1 MIMGK
6 IDEKKKLKQEALLYA
21 AFELFT
27 EQGIHNTSISDIV
40 KRAKMAKGTF
50 YLYFKDK
57 YDIRD
62 RLITRHASA
71 LFEKASQVVNQQ
83 QWNSFEEKIIA
94 LADNVMDQL
103 KENPAMMKFIS
114 KNLSWAVFS
123 NIRIAEMNNRNC
135 MDIFEELVAESG
147 RKFRDQDL
155 MIFMIVELIN
165 ATCYNTILKEQPV
178 TLEKLKPE
186 INTAICN
193 LIKQFEEEPE

>member
-1 MIMGK
+1 MGK
-6 IDEKKKLKQEALLYA
+6 IDEKKKKKQESLLYA

-62 RLITRHASA
+62 RLITRQTSA
-71 LFEKASQVVNQQ
+71 LFEEASRVVEQQ
-83 QWNSFEEKIIA
+83 EWDSLEEKVLA
-94 LADNVMDQL
+94 LVDNIMDQL
-103 KENPAMMKFIS
+103 HENPVLLRFIS

-123 NIRIAEMNNRNC
+123 NIRIAEMDNRNC

-147 RKFRDQDL
+147 RHFRDQDL
-155 MIFMIVELIN
+155 MIFMIVELIS
-165 ATCYNTILKEQPV
+165 ATCYNTILKGEPV
-178 TLEKLKPE
+178 TYEKLKPE
-186 INTAICN
+186 INTTVCSI
-193 LIKQFEEEPE
+193 IRQFEEAPE

>member
-1 MIMGK
+1 MGK
-6 IDEKKKLKQEALLYA
+6 IAEKKRMKQEALLDA

-40 KRAKMAKGTF
+40 KRAKLAKGTF

-62 RLITRHASA
+62 CLITKHAGV
-71 LFEKASQVVNQQ
+71 LFEKASQVVKQQ
-83 QWNSFEEKIIA
+83 EWNSLEEKVIA
-94 LADNVMDQL
+94 LADNIMDQL
-103 KENPAMMKFIS
+103 YENPEMLQFIS

-123 NIRIAEMNNRNC
+123 NIQIAEMDNRNC
-135 MDIFEELVAESG
+135 MDIFEELVTESG
-147 RKFRDQDL
+147 RNFRDQDL

-193 LIKQFEEEPE
+193 LIKQFEKDPE

>member
-1 MIMGK
+1 MGK
-6 IDEKKKLKQEALLYA
+6 IDEKKRMKQESLLYA

-62 RLITRHASA
+62 HLITRQASA
-71 LFEKASQVVNQQ
+71 LFEKASQVVKQQ
-83 QWNSFEEKIIA
+83 KWESLEEKVIA
-94 LADNVMDQL
+94 LADNIMDQL
-103 KENPAMMKFIS
+103 NENPVVLKFIS

-123 NIRIAEMNNRNC
+123 KIRIAEMDNRNC

-147 RKFRDQDL
+147 RRFRNQDL

-165 ATCYNTILKEQPV
+165 ATCYNTILKGEPV

-193 LIKQFEEEPE
+193 LIRQFEEDPE

>member
-1 MIMGK
+1 MGK
-6 IDEKKKLKQEALLYA
+6 IDEKKRIKQESLLYA

-62 RLITRHASA
+62 RLITKHASA
-71 LFEKASQVVNQQ
+71 LFEEASRVVEQQ
-83 QWNSFEEKIIA
+83 EWNSLEEKVVA
-94 LADNVMDQL
+94 LVDNIMDQL
-103 KENPAMMKFIS
+103 NENPAVLRFIS

-123 NIRIAEMNNRNC
+123 NIRIAERDNRNC

-147 RKFRDQDL
+147 RSFRDQDL

-165 ATCYNTILKEQPV
+165 ATCYNTILKGQPV
-178 TLEKLKPE
+178 TFEKLKPE
-186 INTAICN
+186 INTTVCS
-193 LIKQFEEEPE
+193 LIRQFEEDPE